1 MADSKI
7 IIDAKINTAQATK
20 ELGALR
26 KTAGSTA
33 AAIRKTSGKGRGSS
47 EAQQAAAAERA
58 ARAEERLAAATQ
70 KYQAAQAGR
79 DAMARQLDEAKA
91 KAEALEA
98 QLDAVVQKL
107 EEAKAREWEALKADP
122 GYRGFDPALLSTIAK
137 SNTAAHNGDLIS
149 ERSRLSD
156 ALAAQDA
163 AVSKLE
169 PKLAALQA
177 KTDGAAQAQQRA
189 AQAAEQANA
198 SLETQSTASGNASA
212 MALALTQSRAGRALL
227 AVQKL
232 AGAFGSVAGG
242 AVSLGKRA
250 AGALGGLAR
259 KLKDMTSQLRQGN
272 KFTRAFSGR
281 LRRLA
286 VGVLAFNA
294 LSSAVQAFTSYLN
307 KALAKNAE
315 YRQSLANLKGASGL
329 AASGLAALL
338 APALAKLANLAATAL
353 YYFARLFSLLTGKGI
368 AGLRSTAKGF
378 NGVGSSAQKAADAV
392 MGFDELNVLQ
402 GGDTGSGGSSG
413 EDIAPNYD
421 FTAQNGLLDSVLAAI
436 QAGDWVG
443 AAKLLA
449 DKLNSLVEAWD
460 AYDWGLSL
468 GHKLQ
473 NGITFLYTFITT
485 ANWNQIGRKLAECV
499 NGILEP
505 IDGYQL
511 GAVLAGKFSISIRM
525 LGDFLANLDWG
536 QLAAKFSDFARG
548 FLDAISEATQS
559 VDWTQIGRNVVDCLT
574 NIDWVGLLL
583 SGGTLG
589 VSILDAIEQFITGI
603 IDQAKRW
610 LGDKLQDVGTYTVQ
624 GFLLGMLSELVNIAD
639 WINEHL
645 FQPIVDTICDLFGI
659 HSPST
664 VAFDWGTY
672 IMEGLKNGLSSMFPD
687 ISDKLSE
694 LLQLFRQHW
703 ENLKQNTSEAWQGIA
718 DGIKQAINGILA
730 AVNGMLQGM
739 VSGINGAINALNK
752 LSFTIPDWVP
762 AFGGKH
768 WGLNLP
774 RVTAPQIPYL
784 AQGAVIPANREFLA
798 VLGDQQH
805 GTNVEA
811 PLETIKQALAEVMAQ
826 DDREISVT
834 VNTRLDGDVLYRA
847 SERAK
852 ARRGLTMVLNPSFT

>member
-58 ARAEERLAAATQ
+58 ARAEERLATATQ

-91 KAEALEA
+91 KAEDLEA
-98 QLDAVVQKL
+98 QLNAVEQKL
-107 EEAKAREWEALKADP
+107 LEATAREKEAQK
-122 GYRGFDPALLSTIAK
+122 GIRGIDTISPSLRQTSARHSAILNNDDLVSE
-137 SNTAAHNGDLIS
+137 SN
-149 ERSRLSD
+149 RLSKE
-156 ALAAQDA
+156 LNAQDA
-163 AVSKLE
+163 VVSKLE
-169 PKLAALQA
+169 LKLAALQT

-198 SLETQSTASGNASA
+198 ALETQSIKSRIASEI
-212 MALALTQSRAGRALL
+212 ALALTQSKAGRALL
-227 AVQKL
+227 AVMKL

-250 AGALGGLAR
+250 AGALGGLAK
-259 KLKDMTSQLRQGN
+259 KLKKLTGKLRQGN

-294 LSSAVQAFTSYLN
+294 LSSAVQ
-307 KALAKNAE
+307 ALAKNAE

-353 YYFARLFSLLTGKGI
+353 YYFARLFSLLTGKGL

-402 GGDTGSGGSSG
+402 GGDTGSSGSGG

-421 FTAQNGLLDSVLAAI
+421 FAAQNGLLDSVLAAI
-436 QAGDWVG
+436 QAGDWAG

-468 GHKLQ
+468 GRKLQ

-511 GAVLAGKFSISIRM
+511 GAVLASRFSIAIRM

-536 QLAAKFSDFARG
+536 QLAAKFSDFGRG
-548 FLDAISEATQS
+548 FLDAISEAIQS

-583 SGGTLG
+583 SVGTLG
-589 VSILDAIEQFITGI
+589 ASILDAIEQFITGI

-645 FQPIVDTICDLFGI
+645 FQPIVDAICDLFGI

-664 VAFDWGTY
+664 VAYDWGTY

-739 VSGINGAINALNK
+739 VSGINGAIDALNK

-798 VLGDQQH
+798 VLGDQKH

>member
-58 ARAEERLAAATQ
+58 ARAEERLATATQ
-70 KYQAAQAGR
+70 KYQAAQTGR
-79 DAMARQLDEAKA
+79 DAMARKLDEAKA
-91 KAEALEA
+91 KAEELEA

-107 EEAKAREWEALKADP
+107 EEAKAQEWEALKADP

-137 SNTAAHNGDLIS
+137 SNTAAHNGDLMS
-149 ERSRLSD
+149 ERNRLSD

-169 PKLAALQA
+169 PKLAALQT

-198 SLETQSTASGNASA
+198 ALETQSTASGNASA

-227 AVQKL
+227 AMQKL

-259 KLKDMTSQLRQGN
+259 KLKDMTGQLRQGN

-436 QAGDWVG
+436 QAGDWAG

-548 FLDAISEATQS
+548 FLDAISEAIQS
-559 VDWTQIGRNVVDCLT
+559 VDWTQIGRNVVDFIT

-583 SGGTLG
+583 SAGTLG
-589 VSILDAIEQFITGI
+589 ASILDAIEQFITGI

-645 FQPIVDTICDLFGI
+645 FQPIVDAVCDLFGI

-664 VAFDWGTY
+664 VAYDWGTY

-703 ENLKQNTSEAWQGIA
+703 EDLKQNTSEAWQGIA

-739 VSGINGAINALNK
+739 VSGINGAIDALNK

>member
-33 AAIRKTSGKGRGSS
+33 AAIRKTSGKGRGNS

-58 ARAEERLAAATQ
+58 ARAEERLATATQ

-91 KAEALEA
+91 KAAELES

-137 SNTAAHNGDLIS
+137 SNTAAHNGDLMS

-156 ALAAQDA
+156 ALAAQNDI
-163 AVSKLE
+163 VGKLE
-169 PKLAALQA
+169 PKLAALQT

-198 SLETQSTASGNASA
+198 ALETQSTASGNASA

-250 AGALGGLAR
+250 AGAIGGLVR

-353 YYFARLFSLLTGKGI
+353 YYFARLFSLLTGKGL

-402 GGDTGSGGSSG
+402 GGDTGSSGSG

-421 FTAQNGLLDSVLAAI
+421 FAAQNGLLDSVLAAI
-436 QAGDWVG
+436 QAGDWAG

-548 FLDAISEATQS
+548 FLDAISEAIQS
-559 VDWTQIGRNVVDCLT
+559 VDWTQIGRNVVDFIT

-583 SGGTLG
+583 SAGTLG
-589 VSILDAIEQFITGI
+589 ASILDAIEQFITGI

-645 FQPIVDTICDLFGI
+645 FQPIVDAVCDLFGI

-739 VSGINGAINALNK
+739 VSGINGAIDALNK

>member
-58 ARAEERLAAATQ
+58 AKAEERLATATQ

-79 DAMARQLDEAKA
+79 DTMARQLDEAKA
-91 KAEALEA
+91 KAAELEA

-156 ALAAQDA
+156 ALAAQNDI
-163 AVSKLE
+163 VGKLE
-169 PKLAALQA
+169 PKLATLQT

-198 SLETQSTASGNASA
+198 ALETQSTASGNASA

-250 AGALGGLAR
+250 AGALGGLAK
-259 KLKDMTSQLRQGN
+259 KLKKLTGKLRQGN

-294 LSSAVQAFTSYLN
+294 LSSAVQAFTGYLN

-353 YYFARLFSLLTGKGI
+353 YYFARLFSLLTGKGL

-392 MGFDELNVLQ
+392 MGFDELNVL
-402 GGDTGSGGSSG
+402 GGDTGSSGSGG

-421 FTAQNGLLDSVLAAI
+421 FAAQNGLLDSVLAAI
-436 QAGDWVG
+436 QAGDWAG

-468 GHKLQ
+468 GRKLQ

-511 GAVLAGKFSISIRM
+511 GAVLASRFSIAIRM
-525 LGDFLANLDWG
+525 LSDFLANLDWG

-548 FLDAISEATQS
+548 FLDAISEAIQS
-559 VDWTQIGRNVVDCLT
+559 VDWTQIGRNVVDFIT

-583 SGGTLG
+583 SAGTLG
-589 VSILDAIEQFITGI
+589 ASILDAIEQFITGI

-645 FQPIVDTICDLFGI
+645 FQPIVDAVCDLFGI

-687 ISDKLSE
+687 ISDKLSD
-694 LLQLFRQHW
+694 LLQIFRQNW

-739 VSGINGAINALNK
+739 VSGINGAIDALNK

-798 VLGDQQH
+798 VLGDQKH

>member
-33 AAIRKTSGKGRGSS
+33 AAIRKTSGKGRGNS
-47 EAQQAAAAERA
+47 EAQQAAAAQRA
-58 ARAEERLAAATQ
+58 AKAEERLATATQ

-91 KAEALEA
+91 KAAELEA

-107 EEAKAREWEALKADP
+107 EEAKDREWEALKADP

-137 SNTAAHNGDLIS
+137 SNTAARNGDLIS

-156 ALAAQDA
+156 ALAAQNDI
-163 AVSKLE
+163 VGKLE
-169 PKLAALQA
+169 PKLATLQT

-198 SLETQSTASGNASA
+198 ALEAQSTASGNASA

-232 AGAFGSVAGG
+232 ASAFGSVAGG

-259 KLKDMTSQLRQGN
+259 KLKDMTGQLRQGN

-294 LSSAVQAFTSYLN
+294 LSSAVQAFTGYLN

-353 YYFARLFSLLTGKGI
+353 YYFARLFSLLTGKGL
-368 AGLRSTAKGF
+368 ACLRSTAKGF

-402 GGDTGSGGSSG
+402 GGDTGSSGSGG

-421 FTAQNGLLDSVLAAI
+421 FAAQNGLLDSVLAAI
-436 QAGDWVG
+436 QAGDWAG

-468 GHKLQ
+468 GRKLQ

-511 GAVLAGKFSISIRM
+511 GTVLAGKFSISIRM

-536 QLAAKFSDFARG
+536 QLAAKFSDFGRG
-548 FLDAISEATQS
+548 FLDAISAAVQS
-559 VDWTQIGRNVVDCLT
+559 VDWTQIGRNVVDFLT

-583 SGGTLG
+583 SAGTLA

-645 FQPIVDTICDLFGI
+645 FQPIVDAVCDLFGI

-672 IMEGLKNGLSSMFPD
+672 IMEGLKNGLNSMFPD
-687 ISDKLSE
+687 ISDKLSD
-694 LLQLFRQHW
+694 LLQIFRQNW
-703 ENLKQNTSEAWQGIA
+703 ENLKQGTSEAWQGIA

-739 VSGINGAINALNK
+739 VSGINGAIDALNK

-798 VLGDQQH
+798 VLGDQKH

>member
-58 ARAEERLAAATQ
+58 ARAEERLATATQ

-79 DAMARQLDEAKA
+79 DTMARQLDEAKA

-107 EEAKAREWEALKADP
+107 EEAKAQEWEALKADP

-156 ALAAQDA
+156 ALAAQNDI
-163 AVSKLE
+163 VGKLE
-169 PKLAALQA
+169 PKLATLQT

-198 SLETQSTASGNASA
+198 ALETQSTASGNASA

-232 AGAFGSVAGG
+232 ASAFGSVAGG

-259 KLKDMTSQLRQGN
+259 KLKDMAGQLRQGN

-294 LSSAVQAFTSYLN
+294 LSSAVQAFTGYLN

-353 YYFARLFSLLTGKGI
+353 YYFARLFSLLTGKGL

-402 GGDTGSGGSSG
+402 GGDTGSGGSSDG
-413 EDIAPNYD
+413 STGPPSATSRKPR
-421 FTAQNGLLDSVLAAI
+421 TRSVVFPGFSGFRPTENVRSVAAS
-436 QAGDWVG
+436 AG
-443 AAKLLA
+443 
-449 DKLNSLVEAWD
+449 S
-460 AYDWGLSL
+460 
-468 GHKLQ
+468 
-473 NGITFLYTFITT
+473 
-485 ANWNQIGRKLAECV
+485 
-499 NGILEP
+499 
-505 IDGYQL
+505 
-511 GAVLAGKFSISIRM
+511 
-525 LGDFLANLDWG
+525 
-536 QLAAKFSDFARG
+536 
-548 FLDAISEATQS
+548 
-559 VDWTQIGRNVVDCLT
+559 
-574 NIDWVGLLL
+574 
-583 SGGTLG
+583 
-589 VSILDAIEQFITGI
+589 
-603 IDQAKRW
+603 
-610 LGDKLQDVGTYTVQ
+610 
-624 GFLLGMLSELVNIAD
+624 
-639 WINEHL
+639 
-645 FQPIVDTICDLFGI
+645 
-659 HSPST
+659 
-664 VAFDWGTY
+664 
-672 IMEGLKNGLSSMFPD
+672 
-687 ISDKLSE
+687 
-694 LLQLFRQHW
+694 
-703 ENLKQNTSEAWQGIA
+703 
-718 DGIKQAINGILA
+718 
-730 AVNGMLQGM
+730 
-739 VSGINGAINALNK
+739 
-752 LSFTIPDWVP
+752 SFTLTRRHSGP
-762 AFGGKH
+762 
-768 WGLNLP
+768 
-774 RVTAPQIPYL
+774 
-784 AQGAVIPANREFLA
+784 
-798 VLGDQQH
+798 
-805 GTNVEA
+805 GT
-811 PLETIKQALAEVMAQ
+811 
-826 DDREISVT
+826 
-834 VNTRLDGDVLYRA
+834 G
-847 SERAK
+847 
-852 ARRGLTMVLNPSFT
+852 